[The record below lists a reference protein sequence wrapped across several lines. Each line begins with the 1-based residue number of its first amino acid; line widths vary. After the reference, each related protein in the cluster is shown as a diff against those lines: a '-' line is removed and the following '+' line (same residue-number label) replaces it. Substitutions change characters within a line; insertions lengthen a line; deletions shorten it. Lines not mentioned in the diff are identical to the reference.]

1 MWADEGQECHVASA
15 LEGNT
20 ESALVTRAG
29 AGLAP
34 WLDLGAFAQV
44 SLETIDVF
52 VVYVLYFIH
61 AKGADLS
68 TRYVAFAGPAAG
80 AAGAAGTWATVARAA
95 EA

>member
-20 ESALVTRAG
+20 EGALVACTG
-29 AGLAP
+29 AGFAS
-34 WLDLGAFAQV
+34 WLDLGAFAQI

-52 VVYVLYFIH
+52 VVNVLYFIH
-61 AKGADLS
+61 AKGAYLS
-68 TRYVAFAGPAAG
+68 TGYVALAGPAAG
-80 AAGAAGTWATVARAA
+80 AASPRTTVARAA